1 MSSHPVGLFTNKT
14 TPIGPHTLKG
24 GKRKRCKHRTCRR
37 KSCCKHKKNCKHKR
51 THRRKRKRQ
60 TFMFGGLNQYANT
73 SSGIGQSGY
82 SVGQS
87 YISPSNS
94 ALANPAPFSKL

>member
-1 MSSHPVGLFTNKT
+1 MNSHPVGLFTNKT

-24 GKRKRCKHRTCRR
+24 GRKRRRCKRRTCKR
-37 KSCCKHKKNCKHKR
+37 KSCCRHHKKSCKSR
-51 THRRKRKRQ
+51 SRRRKRKF
-60 TFMFGGLNQYANT
+60 FMFGGLNQYANT

-87 YISPSNS
+87 YMSPYNS